1 MSSDSRSAPS
11 RIVSVL
17 VILFGLS
24 IIGWVYL
31 TGHAI
36 DTGAERSVLIAA
48 IWRHVGHGVVF
59 TPLLI
64 VYLLW
69 RFTGP
74 KTFSEKTFIVSVS
87 RWLLGLAVVFLIIT
101 GPIVVW
107 SYGIPLKVFDWF
119 AIPNIIGKMPQLHT
133 QMEAAHIQVAK
144 ATPWLAAVDAA
155 IVFYAYRKAPS

>member
-1 MSSDSRSAPS
+1 MSGEGRSAPP
-11 RIVSVL
+11 RMLSVM
-17 VILFGLS
+17 VILIGLS

-69 RFTGP
+69 RFVGP
-74 KTFSEKTFIVSVS
+74 KAFSEKVFVVSAS
-87 RWLLGLAVVFLIIT
+87 RWLLGLALTFLIIT

-119 AIPNIIGKMPQLHT
+119 AIPNVIGKMPQLHS
-133 QMEAAHIQVAK
+133 QMEAAHVQVAK
-144 ATPWLAAVDAA
+144 TTPWLAAVDAA
-155 IVFYAYRKAPS
+155 IVFYTYRKAPS

>member
-1 MSSDSRSAPS
+1 MNSENRSTTP

-17 VILFGLS
+17 MVLFGLS

-59 TPLLI
+59 APLLI

-69 RFTGP
+69 RFAGP
-74 KTFSEKTFIVSVS
+74 KTFSEKVFVVSAS
-87 RWLLGLAVVFLIIT
+87 RWLLGLALTFLIIT

-119 AIPNIIGKMPQLHT
+119 AVPNIIGKMPQLHS

-155 IVFYAYRKAPS
+155 IVFYAYQKSPS